1 MELAYYPKNATYQVV
16 KNYDLTIFIKNS
28 IRSYTWKMEFPN
40 SNQAGYFFTLGMVR
54 NNENHLTR
62 IVGHFPSEYYPSEF
76 RISTGIRR
84 RIKL

>member
-40 SNQAGYFFTLGMVR
+40 SNQAGYFFTLGMDR
-54 NNENHLTR
+54 NNENHLTQ
-62 IVGHFPSEYYPSEF
+62 IDSL
-76 RISTGIRR
+76 IQ
-84 RIKL
+84 

>member
-54 NNENHLTR
+54 NNENCL
-62 IVGHFPSEYYPSEF
+62 IWNDGHFSSANFTSEF
-76 RISTGIRR
+76 GISM
-84 RIKL
+84 KM